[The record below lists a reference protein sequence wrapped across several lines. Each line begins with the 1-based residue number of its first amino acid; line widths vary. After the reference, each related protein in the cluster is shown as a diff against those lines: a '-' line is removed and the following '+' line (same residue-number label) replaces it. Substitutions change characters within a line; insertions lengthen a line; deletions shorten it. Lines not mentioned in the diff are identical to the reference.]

1 MCFGC
6 VWMLWVHP
14 KNVQVLTMLFPCI
27 LSIKKK
33 IFLGNTNMHL
43 CKYAQIWL
51 HTNISSLNGI
61 ECLSFFNSWFPRW
74 VLVMIYKLF
83 FHKFKEN
90 CVLRKSLDA
99 VLIAAKFHFLILSKF
114 EKINFCIYFFIS
126 IVHLKVRLM
135 MLIKLLISAMFYS
148 SNMISQIEYVVAVL
162 QSKQSQHLT
171 KIYDKWFCVAFL

>member
-1 MCFGC
+1 MYACLSFFCDGLGTFVMGTASNVSEC

-33 IFLGNTNMHL
+33 IFSGNTNMHL

-114 EKINFCIYFFIS
+114 EKINFCTF
-126 IVHLKVRLM
+126 
-135 MLIKLLISAMFYS
+135 
-148 SNMISQIEYVVAVL
+148 L
-162 QSKQSQHLT
+162 Q
-171 KIYDKWFCVAFL
+171 A